1 MSYWLLF
8 STIKF
13 HIRNW
18 WIWARKGEREWE
30 YFYGCPTLIM
40 YNFIIFYRLFFG
52 IFVSPPKEQFQL
64 PFHYNHPLHAQYF
77 LFYFHL
83 SHSRVFVTHRNSLVN
98 LVFNICIKDLC
109 AMDVPFTHGGIYWF
123 ARSLSTYFMVIAE
136 LLTGAS
142 DDVWLL
148 NCYTAAIIL
157 SLTLTRS
164 LALRIIVE

>member
-1 MSYWLLF
+1 
-8 STIKF
+8 
-13 HIRNW
+13 
-18 WIWARKGEREWE
+18 
-30 YFYGCPTLIM
+30 M

-52 IFVSPPKEQFQL
+52 IRIYLLRRNNSNCL
-64 PFHYNHPLHAQYF
+64 FHYNHPLHAQYF

-83 SHSRVFVTHRNSLVN
+83 SHSRVFVTHRNPLTLVN
-98 LVFNICIKDLC
+98 LVFNICKKDLC

-157 SLTLTRS
+157 SLTLAC
-164 LALRIIVE
+164 LEKYCRINTKA